1 MMENI
6 VLGKLVTPEQ
16 GYIFR
21 EFGRTEEEVYKR
33 IHKDYVSAEKQDHSL
48 PRYGSF
54 EGFCNDVSIV
64 HMNFGKC
71 SAR

>member
-1 MMENI
+1 MKDI
-6 VLGKLVTPEQ
+6 VLGKLVTTKLC
-16 GYIFR
+16 YIFR
-21 EFGRTEEEVYKR
+21 AFGRTEEEVYKS

-54 EGFCNDVSIV
+54 EEFCNDVNIV

-71 SAR
+71 AAR